1 MVQVSIITPCFNNAS
16 TIDLTIESIKN
27 QSFENYEVLI
37 IDDCSKDNSLEI
49 INKSI
54 NNDKRFRLFARQKN
68 YGVVNSRNFALE
80 KARGRYIAFLDS
92 DDIWKKDFLRKSINI
107 HKLFEPGITHG
118 PFYRF
123 CKYKG
128 KYLGQEYFPPKIVNK
143 KNIRK
148 KNHMG
153 LLTTVLDRKII
164 GEFKFKNIR
173 PEDYFLWCDLI
184 INKKFYSKSIGDL
197 EAYYRIS
204 SRQRSKNKFN
214 SFFRLFKFYSKY
226 LNQGYLKAI
235 YFMAQWTA
243 GNLMQRFSRKF
254 IMNMKQHKEIF
265 RKSF

>member
-1 MVQVSIITPCFNNAS
+1 
-16 TIDLTIESIKN
+16 
-27 QSFENYEVLI
+27 
-37 IDDCSKDNSLEI
+37 
-49 INKSI
+49 
-54 NNDKRFRLFARQKN
+54 
-68 YGVVNSRNFALE
+68 
-80 KARGRYIAFLDS
+80 
-92 DDIWKKDFLRKSINI
+92 
-107 HKLFEPGITHG
+107 
-118 PFYRF
+118 
-123 CKYKG
+123 
-128 KYLGQEYFPPKIVNK
+128 
-143 KNIRK
+143 
-148 KNHMG
+148 MG